1 MLKFQGEHAMDDL
14 SNMFEIEFCLKREIY
29 CEIYHEDGLLWDK
42 LHKEHVDLF
51 HKLFKEFNGRVCI
64 MDDLQV
70 LFWTYF
76 KDKDSFYYSFMLDEF
91 SEKELRF
98 LRITIS
104 DLNPKI
110 E

>member
-1 MLKFQGEHAMDDL
+1 MDHL
-14 SNMFEIEFCLKREIY
+14 SSEFEIEFCLKREIY
-29 CEIYHEDGLLWDK
+29 CKIYHEDGLLWDK
-42 LHKEHVDLF
+42 CHKEQVDLF
-51 HKLFKEFNGRVCI
+51 HKLFKGWDGQVSI

-98 LRITIS
+98 LRLAIS
-104 DLNPKI
+104 DLKPKI